1 MAQLTDQQIKA
12 QIDAA
17 IARKAQIDAVEPR
30 ANKVSFNKGRK
41 GLPASFTLYFNNGA
55 SFSFLAESVE
65 AIATLSTEVLA
76 TVKLTP
82 SGKGIRWDKPDID
95 LSIQGLLLGVFGSS
109 VWMKQ
114 IASLGGSS
122 TSEKKKAAS
131 RANGLKG
138 GRPRKL
144 IEKSIKK

>member
-1 MAQLTDQQIKA
+1 MTQLTDQQIEA

-17 IARKAQIDAVEPR
+17 YARQAQFDAVEPR
-30 ANKVSFNKGRK
+30 ANKVLFDDGRK
-41 GLPASFTLYFNNGA
+41 GLPASFTLHFTNGA
-55 SFSFLAESVE
+55 SFSFLAKSVE
-65 AIATLSTEVLA
+65 AIATLPSEILA
-76 TVKLTP
+76 TVELTP
-82 SGKGIRWDKPDID
+82 SGKGLRWDEPDID
-95 LSIQGLLLGVFGSS
+95 LSIQGLLLGIFGSS

-138 GRPRKL
+138 GRPK
-144 IEKSIKK
+144 KSVKK